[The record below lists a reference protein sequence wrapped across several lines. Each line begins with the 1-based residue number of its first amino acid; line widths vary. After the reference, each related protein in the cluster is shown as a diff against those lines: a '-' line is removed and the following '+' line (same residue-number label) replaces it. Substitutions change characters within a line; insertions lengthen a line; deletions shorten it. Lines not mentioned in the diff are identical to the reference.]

1 MNNLKINTDIVIGY
15 NHKNNK
21 SIKLTLDDRLYNTL
35 IVGPTGSNKTGFSM
49 KPLIKQDVENNSG
62 VVLIEP
68 KGDLSCDLVAL
79 CKHYNREVLY
89 FSPCNS
95 DKSTKFN
102 PLCGDKAD
110 VSKILLDTFL
120 NYTEEKISTKEKLN
134 LYRTFNYGLTLL
146 KSTYS
151 EANLKDF
158 YFLLSNQNGFGE
170 ELVYEFMKKSTEKAW
185 YSKPKNA
192 FIEELE
198 IANYFINY
206 YKNKST
212 KSLESKIDSILEEVI
227 KNKYLSKVLV
237 LDRNEENELDFDYA
251 LSNNIVLSLSTAQG
265 YTRHLGSFIG
275 ELLVNTLVSSIFNSS
290 YRKRNTFKTIYL
302 DESQVYLNNNY
313 IDLLKTG
320 RSYNISSVLTL
331 QNTEMLLDFS
341 KTRHLYLDTISNT
354 RNTLIYPGLSHVE
367 AEKYASNFNHY
378 LSKKGI
384 TNKFTAEDLVF
395 RKFGQITALTV
406 KDKDFTAPQIVDVKF
421 IEKEVEEIIQSIV
434 KNTFFHENN

>member
-15 NHKNNK
+15 NPKNNK

-49 KPLIKQDVENNSG
+49 KPLIKQDIENNSG
-62 VVLIEP
+62 IILIEP

-95 DKSTKFN
+95 DKSSKFN
-102 PLCGDKAD
+102 PLCGDKED
-110 VSKILLDTFL
+110 VSRILIDTFL
-120 NYTEEKISTKEKLN
+120 NYTEEKISAEERFN
-134 LYRTFNYGLTLL
+134 LRKTFNYGLTLL
-146 KSTYS
+146 KSTYG

-170 ELVYEFMKKSTEKAW
+170 EIVYEFMKKSTEKAW
-185 YSKPKNA
+185 YSKPKNE
-192 FIEELE
+192 FLEELE
-198 IANYFINY
+198 IANYFLNY
-206 YKNKST
+206 YKNKSI
-212 KSLESKIDSILEEVI
+212 KSLEAKIDSILEEVI

-251 LSNNIVLSLSTAQG
+251 LSNNIVLSLSTAHG
-265 YTRHLGSFIG
+265 YTKHIGSFIG

-290 YRKRNTFKTIYL
+290 YKKRNTFKTVYL
-302 DESQVYLNNNY
+302 DESQVYLNDNY
-313 IDLLKTG
+313 IGLLKSG

-331 QNTEMLLDFS
+331 QNTEILLDSS
-341 KTRHLYLDTISNT
+341 KTRHLYLDTISNA
-354 RNTLIYPGLSHVE
+354 RNVLLYPGLSPIE
-367 AEKYASNFNHY
+367 AEKYASYFNHY
-378 LSKKGI
+378 LSKKCI
-384 TNKFTAEDLVF
+384 TNKLTVEDLIF

-406 KDKDFTAPQIVDVKF
+406 SDKDFTAPQIVDL
-421 IEKEVEEIIQSIV
+421 
-434 KNTFFHENN
+434 